1 MRRLTA
7 EDIERRERTAV
18 DPQTLVAAAEIV
30 DTVRVEGE
38 SAVRFFGERFGD
50 VSEEG
55 ALVIERPGLEDSLES
70 LPAADRD
77 LLERTAE
84 RIEVFASA
92 QRRSLSEV
100 TLEIDGGRAGQFI
113 APVGRAGCYAPGGR
127 YPLPSSVLMTAV
139 TAKVA
144 GVESVV
150 VASPR
155 PALVTLAAAAVA
167 GADAVLA
174 VGGAHAVAAM
184 AYGFEGF
191 QPCDVVVGPG
201 NRWVTAAKQ
210 LVSSSVGI
218 DLLAGPSELVVLADE
233 TADAV
238 TVAADLLAQAEHD
251 PEALPVLV
259 TTSEALAE
267 AVEVELDRQLVDLPT
282 RRVAGVA
289 LENGSIVI
297 VPHIDA
303 SVQVCDRLAPEH
315 LQIMTREPEKLAA
328 MVDHWG
334 GLFIG
339 GDSAEVLGDYGSGP
353 NHTLP
358 TGAVARYR
366 GGLSVFDFL
375 RVRTWLKIDDPGAAR
390 QLTED
395 AVALARLEGLE
406 AHARA
411 AELRLGK
418 PRDN

>member
-155 PALVTLAAAAVA
+155 PALVTLAAAAAA

-191 QPCDVVVGPG
+191 DACDVVVGPG

-218 DLLAGPSELVVLADE
+218 DILAGPSELVVLADE
-233 TADAV
+233 TANAV

-259 TTSEALAE
+259 TTSEALAG
-267 AVEVELDRQLVDLPT
+267 AVEAELDRQLIDLPT
-282 RRVAGVA
+282 RRVAGAA
-289 LENGSIVI
+289 LENGSIVL

-303 SVQVCDRLAPEH
+303 AVQVCDRLAPEH
-315 LQIMTREPEKLAA
+315 LQIMTREPEKFAA

-375 RVRTWLKIDDPGAAR
+375 RVRTWLEIDDPGAAR

>member
-155 PALVTLAAAAVA
+155 PALVTLAAAAAA

-191 QPCDVVVGPG
+191 DACDVVVGPG

-218 DLLAGPSELVVLADE
+218 DILAGPSELVVLADE
-233 TADAV
+233 TANAV

-259 TTSEALAE
+259 TTSEALAG
-267 AVEVELDRQLVDLPT
+267 AVEAELDRQLIDLPT
-282 RRVAGVA
+282 RRVAGAA
-289 LENGSIVI
+289 LENGSIVL

-303 SVQVCDRLAPEH
+303 AVQVCDRLAPEH

-328 MVDHWG
+328 MVDH
-334 GLFIG
+334 
-339 GDSAEVLGDYGSGP
+339 
-353 NHTLP
+353 
-358 TGAVARYR
+358 
-366 GGLSVFDFL
+366 GLSVFDFL
-375 RVRTWLKIDDPGAAR
+375 RIRTWLEIDDPGAAR